1 MSLKSC
7 SVLLSGL
14 LLWNLAALPARA
26 ESYQW
31 PSQIPS
37 PLKAPTDQSMGRLVK
52 GAALQ
57 GGLLDLRFGQA
68 SVDVQGVGHILD
80 WNNLSKFTLDGR
92 ACDAK
97 ALEKAVKDGKGL
109 SVAVRY
115 NPESGLIGW
124 MDAVSGRPQASVVT
138 RLSSTGILKPGDT
151 LHVAVP
157 ASEAK
162 RLKLQQAYLSVPGVC
177 RQLRMKPHNG
187 GFETEIPVLAGVQ
200 WRSLPLFIQSAA
212 GKTFR
217 GSTISISGR
226 APIIT
231 RFGPHKAEA
240 GSIPCWV
247 DYDGPAYLLEPGKT
261 VDRVSPQAQISHLI
275 HRPGRV
281 HFWLSS
287 DKPGLYTIEVKTTDK
302 VGRQSTASW
311 SLTIDEM
318 PPTER

>member
-14 LLWNLAALPARA
+14 LLWNLATLPARA

-37 PLKAPTDQSMGRLVK
+37 PLKAPTDRSTGRLVK

-97 ALEKAVKDGKGL
+97 ALEKAVKDGEGL

-157 ASEAK
+157 ASETT
-162 RLKLQQAYLSVPGVC
+162 QTP
-177 RQLRMKPHNG
+177 
-187 GFETEIPVLAGVQ
+187 T
-200 WRSLPLFIQSAA
+200 SLPERAWGLPTVENETSQRRFRNRDPRPCGRPVALSSALHPV
-212 GKTFR
+212 GGR
-217 GSTISISGR
+217 QNLPRLYHLHIRSSPDYYPIR
-226 APIIT
+226 AP
-231 RFGPHKAEA
+231 
-240 GSIPCWV
+240 
-247 DYDGPAYLLEPGKT
+247 
-261 VDRVSPQAQISHLI
+261 
-275 HRPGRV
+275 
-281 HFWLSS
+281 
-287 DKPGLYTIEVKTTDK
+287 
-302 VGRQSTASW
+302 
-311 SLTIDEM
+311 
-318 PPTER
+318 